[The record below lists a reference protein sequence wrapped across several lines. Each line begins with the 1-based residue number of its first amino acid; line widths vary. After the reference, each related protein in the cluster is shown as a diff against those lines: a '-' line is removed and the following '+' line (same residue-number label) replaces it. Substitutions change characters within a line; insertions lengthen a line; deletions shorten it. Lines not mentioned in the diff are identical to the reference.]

1 MISPSAGFLG
11 YFVLL
16 FFIALLLKRN
26 DLQTI
31 LYWITFAWLTD
42 FLIYT
47 NLKSLNRYLY
57 SRRNIANLPGKQIIS
72 TNRALMI
79 AFSILALVVMLV
91 VPLLPLDHI
100 VYSIGIAIRDFL
112 RWIFSHFS
120 SEEQTVVET
129 AAESLAT
136 SGQSA
141 MFGDVKPTPAWLKM
155 LYDILFAAIL
165 FVVSAGALVGIGY
178 TILML
183 VHRFYKPSAVTGD
196 IQEFIN
202 EETESTFLQDSE
214 KKERDSLFSMLF
226 NPNTTI
232 RKKFKKQIQ
241 QGSHLNKKAGNSI
254 PVSLTPLELEQYA
267 KLPDDERT
275 HLLHALYEKAR
286 YSKDGCTKEDVAS
299 FKKS

>member
-1 MISPSAGFLG
+1 MKNVIESGGLFDSPSAGFLG

-42 FLIYT
+42 FLVYT

-178 TILML
+178 AILML

-202 EETESTFLQDSE
+202 EETES
-214 KKERDSLFSMLF
+214 SLFEYGNFCFGSLMSISCFVCFRKYVLHLIFANSSSHIISSKFNFMLF
-226 NPNTTI
+226 SLSYCSDA
-232 RKKFKKQIQ
+232 K
-241 QGSHLNKKAGNSI
+241 NSL
-254 PVSLTPLELEQYA
+254 SNF
-267 KLPDDERT
+267 
-275 HLLHALYEKAR
+275 LHITLFI
-286 YSKDGCTKEDVAS
+286 C
-299 FKKS
+299 F

>member
-1 MISPSAGFLG
+1 MVDYREVF
-11 YFVLL
+11 
-16 FFIALLLKRN
+16 R
-26 DLQTI
+26 
-31 LYWITFAWLTD
+31 
-42 FLIYT
+42 
-47 NLKSLNRYLY
+47 
-57 SRRNIANLPGKQIIS
+57 
-72 TNRALMI
+72 
-79 AFSILALVVMLV
+79 
-91 VPLLPLDHI
+91 
-100 VYSIGIAIRDFL
+100 
-112 RWIFSHFS
+112 
-120 SEEQTVVET
+120 
-129 AAESLAT
+129 
-136 SGQSA
+136 
-141 MFGDVKPTPAWLKM
+141 KM
-155 LYDILFAAIL
+155 PMPVL
-165 FVVSAGALVGIGY
+165 FVK
-178 TILML
+178 
-183 VHRFYKPSAVTGD
+183 YKLISNEQFKMK
-196 IQEFIN
+196 IEFIN

>member
-1 MISPSAGFLG
+1 
-11 YFVLL
+11 
-16 FFIALLLKRN
+16 
-26 DLQTI
+26 
-31 LYWITFAWLTD
+31 
-42 FLIYT
+42 
-47 NLKSLNRYLY
+47 
-57 SRRNIANLPGKQIIS
+57 
-72 TNRALMI
+72 MI

-241 QGSHLNKKAGNSI
+241 LGSHLNKKAGNFI

-286 YSKDGCTKEDVAS
+286 YSKEGCTKDDVAS